1 MLGTDPKAL
10 RWAWSFAVV
19 AGLIY
24 GALLVRKTL
33 LAFVIALMLT
43 YLLFPLVE
51 GIHRR
56 LLPRSRVLAA
66 IMPFAALVATAATA
80 VIVLAPH
87 VRTERLQLLEVI
99 NSPGFR
105 AKLA

>member
-1 MLGTDPKAL
+1 MLATDRKAL

-33 LAFVIALMLT
+33 LVFVIALMLT
-43 YLLFPLVE
+43 YLLFPLAE
-51 GIHRR
+51 GLHRR

-66 IMPFAALVATAATA
+66 IMPFVAIVTTVAAAGAGADPA
-80 VIVLAPH
+80 
-87 VRTERLQLLEVI
+87 
-99 NSPGFR
+99 GD
-105 AKLA
+105 